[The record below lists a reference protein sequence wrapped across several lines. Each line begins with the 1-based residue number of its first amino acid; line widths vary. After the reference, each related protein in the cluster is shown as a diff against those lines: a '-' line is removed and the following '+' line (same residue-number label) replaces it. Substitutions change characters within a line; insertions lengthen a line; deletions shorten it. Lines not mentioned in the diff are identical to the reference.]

1 MNKANLNARQIELLT
16 KRIIN
21 MRNAY
26 AIEIETLLAQG
37 MDLVQVKECFESDEY
52 LLEAGITELQAEG
65 LLFEVCQLLD
75 IYG

>member
-1 MNKANLNARQIELLT
+1 MIHSV
-16 KRIIN
+16 
-21 MRNAY
+21 
-26 AIEIETLLAQG
+26 EIETLLAQG